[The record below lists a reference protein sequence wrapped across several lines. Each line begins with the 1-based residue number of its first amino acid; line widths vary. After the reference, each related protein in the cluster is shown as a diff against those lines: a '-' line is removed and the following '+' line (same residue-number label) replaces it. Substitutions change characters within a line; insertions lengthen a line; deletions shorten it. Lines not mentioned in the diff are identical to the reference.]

1 MFIMDI
7 EIKILKSEIV
17 RTTIIEPV
25 KEATMTALLASLK
38 SVKQQSNDTMTNL
51 VNSEKTTCGSLNSPS
66 KRKDPDDAS
75 ESKCIMLY

>member
-1 MFIMDI
+1 MLNMDI

-51 VNSEKTTCGSLNSPS
+51 VNSEKTSCGSLNSPS
-66 KRKDPDDAS
+66 KRKDQDDTS
-75 ESKCIMLY
+75 DSKLIFM